1 MFEFEE
7 SVSIDAPVSDVWKFV
22 TDVSRWWLPR
32 APTTL
37 LQLRTAKGL
46 LGLGD
51 EVGFEEW
58 VGGNRGEARGTITE
72 WTQGRAVTWE
82 GEATYRYFGVRI
94 RIEESVTWRVQ
105 PRSGGSELSARV
117 WARFPPG
124 LLGRLTEWY
133 AEAVLHIVDKDR
145 QHARRELDYLKRAL
159 ESAAPARGGVA

>member
-58 VGGNRGEARGTITE
+58 VGGIRGEARGTITE

-94 RIEESVTWRVQ
+94 RIEESVTWRGQ
-105 PRSGGSELSARV
+105 TRNGGPPRSARGWGGVPPRV
-117 WARFPPG
+117 F
-124 LLGRLTEWY
+124 GRLTEGG
-133 AEAVLHIVDKDR
+133 AGGVLLILDQER
-145 QHARRELDYLKRAL
+145 QHARR
-159 ESAAPARGGVA
+159 PH

>member
-105 PRSGGSELSARV
+105 PRSGGSGLSARGGAGV
-117 WARFPPG
+117 PPG
-124 LLGRLTEWY
+124 VFGRLAEGY
-133 AEAVLHIVDKDR
+133 AGAVLPIVGKGR
-145 QHARRELDYLKRAL
+145 QHRPPGTDYL
-159 ESAAPARGGVA
+159 

>member
-58 VGGNRGEARGTITE
+58 VGGIRGEARGTITE
-72 WTQGRAVTWE
+72 WQQGRAVTWE

-94 RIEESVTWRVQ
+94 RIEESVTWRVTT
-105 PRSGGSELSARV
+105 GSRRPDAV
-117 WARFPPG
+117 VPVGAWFP
-124 LLGRLTEWY
+124 
-133 AEAVLHIVDKDR
+133 
-145 QHARRELDYLKRAL
+145 
-159 ESAAPARGGVA
+159 